1 MGNGRSLFPGHS
13 CTVPAPS
20 AGLNPTVQA
29 PSLGPASLWFR
40 PRAPVGWPEATPA
53 GGRLGPCWD
62 GGPAAPPALRRAP
75 GSSHRWVCR
84 SFCSQQLGRGSPVA
98 AAFGEVAGQGCGRTP
113 SDADAPWSPAGRG
126 RQQAWAVLGQVVET
140 PGLPPAPSSPA
151 IGVAARPPARPGTP
165 WRAAS
170 PTHETPALGPLGTRR
185 GELAGAQR
193 GASEAAGGGPSVQG
207 EQVRLA
213 LSRAAPAE
221 WTWRPTRGP
230 PRGRSRVR
238 TPCAVVPEG
247 SAFGGGRRART
258 CPCVTLRLSPHG
270 LFMPPAGGGGAG
282 AGGRAAAD
290 LWHSWDWSRRL
301 SPRALGTFRSR
312 HLPGRWSGWGHEIC
326 FGGEG
331 PERPPHPHW
340 SPLPGGGQE
349 CQLQGTEPET
359 SPWPSEGFLGE
370 WPVAGQMWPLGSI
383 DKVRVRPQ
391 GLHPEHRKAE
401 SVSGSEG

>member
-1 MGNGRSLFPGHS
+1 MAGW
-13 CTVPAPS
+13 VPAGMGAQPPRPPC
-20 AGLNPTVQA
+20 AGPR
-29 PSLGPASLWFR
+29 GPA
-40 PRAPVGWPEATPA
+40 T
-53 GGRLGPCWD
+53 GGCAETFVR
-62 GGPAAPPALRRAP
+62 
-75 GSSHRWVCR
+75 SSW
-84 SFCSQQLGRGSPVA
+84 
-98 AAFGEVAGQGCGRTP
+98 
-113 SDADAPWSPAGRG
+113 GRG
-126 RQQAWAVLGQVVET
+126 RQWQLPLGRLLDRAVAGRPAT
-140 PGLPPAPSSPA
+140 RMHRGLRQGGGGSRCGLSLVRWWRYLAYPRGPPSASPLSPA
-151 IGVAARPPARPGTP
+151 IGVAACPPARPGTP

-270 LFMPPAGGGGAG
+270 LFMAPAGGGGAG

-290 LWHSWDWSRRL
+290 LWCSWGWSRRL

-383 DKVRVRPQ
+383 DKVRVWPQ